1 MTRLVDA
8 FEILLQTVRQA
19 FPQHRTF
26 EHARR
31 LPYGF
36 AAAWGRRTI
45 SRALCATHDQFHDWS
60 ATYRFFSRSP

>member
-8 FEILLQTVRQA
+8 FEDLLQTVRQA
-19 FPQHRTF
+19 FPQRRTF

-31 LPYGF
+31 LAYGF

-45 SRALCATHDQFHDWS
+45 SRALCAT
-60 ATYRFFSRSP
+60 